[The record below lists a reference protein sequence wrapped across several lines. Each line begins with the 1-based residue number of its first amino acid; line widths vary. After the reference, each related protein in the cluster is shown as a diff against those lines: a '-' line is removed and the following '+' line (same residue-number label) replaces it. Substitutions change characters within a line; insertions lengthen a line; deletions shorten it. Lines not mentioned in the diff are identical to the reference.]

1 MKKTLI
7 CLFAMFFA
15 AGIIFSACAR
25 AKIPTQYTPTAKPT
39 AITIDVKAL
48 ATQVAARIPKISLY
62 PAIQTQ
68 VAVEVSTVGAIATVT
83 AIPAIS
89 NDAKVALTTVAN
101 AVRTEIALV
110 TGTQVA
116 TIMANAF
123 ALETAVIKAAETQVA
138 IATRTT
144 VPEVSGHVNA
154 ILTVVAN
161 AVHTQEALTTQTPV
175 ETLGNIYA
183 LGTALVNVAATMQV
197 IATETV
203 IPQSQADANA
213 IGTTVAQ
220 AAKTAGA
227 NITQT
232 IVPTLNAYVNA
243 IETAAQTPPFSS
255 SAVATQVV
263 AVYET
268 AVATVIAAGND
279 AYTVGMAAAQTAVA
293 EIFYSGLASVSG
305 PSYTQIDPVSGEYF
319 DHQVSS
325 FWIGKYEVTYELWYK
340 VRQWAESNGYV
351 FVNVGSEGS
360 GGGAGAV
367 PTAAKKQPV
376 TNISWSDAIVWC
388 NAYSE
393 LESLQPYY
401 TYLGSVIKD
410 ATDSTALSNVETNW
424 TSGYRL
430 PTEGE
435 WQFAAS
441 EAGSLPPVYLS
452 GASADYNDV
461 AACGLVAW
469 TVANSSGTTHDAGT
483 KSPNTIGVYDMAGNV
498 VEWCWDWYDVY
509 PDPLY
514 GTYYDYMGPYS
525 GTQRIVRGGSYAD
538 SAYYSQ
544 LGYRNYVPQGA
555 IDTSLG
561 FRVAR
566 NY

>member
-1 MKKTLI
+1 
-7 CLFAMFFA
+7 
-15 AGIIFSACAR
+15 
-25 AKIPTQYTPTAKPT
+25 
-39 AITIDVKAL
+39 
-48 ATQVAARIPKISLY
+48 
-62 PAIQTQ
+62 
-68 VAVEVSTVGAIATVT
+68 
-83 AIPAIS
+83 
-89 NDAKVALTTVAN
+89 
-101 AVRTEIALV
+101 
-110 TGTQVA
+110 
-116 TIMANAF
+116 MANVF
-123 ALETAVIKAAETQVA
+123 ALETAVINAAETQVA

-154 ILTVVAN
+154 ILTIVAN

-183 LGTALVNVAATMQV
+183 LGTALVNAAQTMV
-197 IATETV
+197 IVATETV

-213 IGTTVAQ
+213 AATTVAK
-220 AAKTAGA
+220 AAQTVGA

-232 IVPTLNAYVNA
+232 VVPTLQTYVNA

-279 AYTVGMAAAQTAVA
+279 AYGVGMAAAQTAVA

-305 PSYTQIDPVSGEYF
+305 PSYTQTDPVSGEYF

-340 VRQWAESNGYV
+340 VRQWAENNGYV
-351 FVNVGSEGS
+351 FINVGAEGS
-360 GGGAGAV
+360 AGGAGAI
-367 PTAAKKQPV
+367 PTAAKQQPV
-376 TNISWSDAIVWC
+376 TKISWNDAIVWC
-388 NAYSE
+388 NAYSQ

-401 TYLGSVIKD
+401 TYLGVVIKD
-410 ATDSTALSNVETNW
+410 ATDSTALSNVESNW

-441 EAGSLPPVYLS
+441 ETGSLPPSYLS

-469 TVANSSGTTHDAGT
+469 TVANSSGTTHNTGT
-483 KSPNTIGVYDMAGNV
+483 KLPNTIGVYDMAGNV
-498 VEWCWDWYDVY
+498 VEWCWDWQAAY
-509 PDPLY
+509 PDPLF
-514 GTYYDYMGPYS
+514 GTYYDYTGPFS
-525 GTQRIVRGGSYAD
+525 GTQRIFRGGSYAD
-538 SAYYSQ
+538 SAYYSR
-544 LGYRNYVPQGA
+544 LGYRNSVPQGA
-555 IDTSLG
+555 IDQSLG